1 MTLDDRPLTIYA
13 ITDGIAQQD
22 SPVPETLTWL
32 FLLLH
37 D

>member
-1 MTLDDRPLTIYA
+1 MNEQPLTIYA

-32 FLLLH
+32 FFLLLH